1 MNRLAF
7 AVNASIITFGLAWL
21 TFPHPAY
28 AKRLY
33 GRAGCGLG
41 SMLFKP
47 SGNQSS
53 AWTSNSSSGNQT
65 FGITSGTSNCVP
77 TNRTIKAVA
86 QEQFITTNLA
96 MLAKDMA
103 RGEGE
108 TLVAFT
114 NVLGCPNQD
123 FPAVAAQL
131 KGSYSEI
138 FAAPGALAVLDASKD
153 HLLDDPALAHVCAY
167 LL

>member
-7 AVNASIITFGLAWL
+7 AIKTIVMTFSLAWL
-21 TFPHPAY
+21 SSPKPAY

-41 SMLFKP
+41 SLIIKP

-53 AWTSNSSSGNQT
+53 AWSSNGTSGNQT
-65 FGITSGTSNCVP
+65 FGITSGTSNCIP

-86 QEQFITTNLA
+86 QEQFIMTNLA

-114 NVLGCPNQD
+114 NVLGCSNQD
-123 FPAVAAQL
+123 FPAIAAQL
-131 KGSYSEI
+131 KGSYGDI

-153 HLLDDPALAHVCAY
+153 RLLDDPALARACAY
-167 LL
+167 LF